1 MFEAVDPRDS
11 PPSSTQG
18 DIFKTVAI
26 CAAAL
31 RQLSRAVMM

>member
-1 MFEAVDPRDS
+1 MYEAVDPRDS
-11 PPSSTQG
+11 PAEG

-31 RQLSRAVMM
+31 RQLSGAVMM